1 MLNPLCLNSR
11 KLLLPLLTAVLVPM
25 VVHSPVFAE
34 EVDYQRQIKPLLTKH
49 CYACHGPD
57 RNGQDNELRFDLR
70 EVALESAIEPGDA
83 SSSEMILRMSTED
96 VEERMPPITVKAPP
110 PSAEDIALLRRWIDE
125 GAEYQDHWAWVL
137 PKQVEPPEGDRW
149 GQTLID
155 RFIRASH
162 LEQALKP
169 APEAD
174 RRTLIRRLSFDLT
187 GLPPTVEQVDAFLA
201 DGSPQAY
208 QRVVDRLLASPHFG
222 ERMAMYW
229 LDLVRYADT
238 GGYHGDNQRDHFP
251 YRDYVID
258 AFNENYPFD
267 RFIREQLAGDLLP
280 NATQQQMIA
289 SGFNRLNMTTRE
301 GGAQPKE
308 YMAIY
313 AADRVRNTVSLFLAI
328 TFSCCQCHD
337 HKYDPYTT
345 RDFYSM
351 AAFFAD
357 IEETAVGTQKPLVLL
372 DQLQTQR
379 VYDLDQAVQSA
390 TKLLEGESAFW
401 DAAQAKWE
409 ADQKPADDSDWQL
422 VNNLQMESDQGGAFK
437 RLKDGSLLAE
447 SKRAP
452 MDTYTITLPVPSGGL
467 SAIQL
472 ELLPDES
479 LPQNGPGRAENGNLV
494 LSEVEVFRGEQ
505 QAPVKEAIAS
515 HSQKNWDIA
524 ATIDGEP
531 ETGWAIRPRV
541 GEGISAYFELTEP
554 IGSADSDPQKR
565 APEKLTIHLRQ
576 LYGSGYLIGRLRV
589 FTTGLE
595 APLAQV
601 KPLLAYKPVYDALAI
616 PPKKRSSKQNALLRE
631 HFRATSPET
640 KSVRK
645 LVADAKA
652 EKNAINEH
660 ARKVLV
666 STSTEP
672 RMVRI
677 LPRGNWQD
685 ETGEI
690 VQPAV
695 PAILGSLKLAP
706 DGTGTRLDLA
716 NWLTEADN
724 PLVAR
729 VFVNRLWKLLFGR
742 GLVKSLGD
750 FGSQGTLPSHP
761 ELLDSLAVDFVQN
774 GWDIKRLIR
783 RMVLSKTY
791 RQSSDTTDETL
802 GRDPENSYFARQGR
816 FRLDAEMIR
825 DNALSVSGLL
835 VPKVGGQSVRP
846 YQPVGYLAHL
856 NFPPRT
862 YQHDTGENQYRRGLY
877 TFWQRSFLHPAM
889 ALFDAPAREECTVE
903 RPQSNTPL
911 QALLLLNDPTYVE
924 AARVFAAKILSEGGS
939 GDRERLDYAFQQALA
954 RNIESSE
961 RQVLHDLL
969 AKHRTHYRAHPQEA
983 EETLAVGLAKAPE
996 ELDAAELAAWTSVAR
1011 TVLNLHETLTRN

>member
-1 MLNPLCLNSR
+1 MLKPIYPNSQ
-11 KLLLPLLTAVLVPM
+11 KLLLPLLAAVLLPLFVRSPL
-25 VVHSPVFAE
+25 VAEDVH
-34 EVDYQRQIKPLLTKH
+34 YQRQIKPLLIKH
-49 CYACHGPD
+49 CNACHGPD
-57 RNGQDNELRFDLR
+57 RNGQENELRLDLR
-70 EVALESAIEPGDA
+70 EAALESAIEPGDSA
-83 SSSEMILRMSTED
+83 NSEMITRMLTD
-96 VEERMPPITVKAPP
+96 DAEERMPPLTVKTPP
-110 PSAEDIALLRRWIDE
+110 PSAEEIALLRRWIDE
-125 GAEYQDHWAWVL
+125 GAEFQEHWAWVS
-137 PKQVEPPEGDRW
+137 PKQIEPPEGDRW
-149 GQTLID
+149 GQTPID
-155 RFIRASH
+155 RFIRAGH
-162 LEQALKP
+162 VKHDLKP

-208 QRVVDRLLASPHFG
+208 QRLVDRLLASPHFG

-238 GGYHGDNQRDHFP
+238 GGYHGDNERDHSP

-267 RFIREQLAGDLLP
+267 RFVREQVAGDLLP
-280 NATQQQMIA
+280 RATQQQQIA

-308 YMAIY
+308 YMTIY
-313 AADRVRNTVSLFLAI
+313 AADRVRNTVSLFLAL

-337 HKYDPYTT
+337 HKYDPYTI

-357 IEETAVGTQKPLVLL
+357 IEETVVGTQKPLVLL

-379 VYDLDQAVQSA
+379 VYDLDQAAHSA
-390 TKLLEGESAFW
+390 TKLLEGESALW

-409 ADQKPADDSDWQL
+409 ADVQRKVSAKDGNWQL
-422 VNNLQMESDQGGAFK
+422 VDDLQMKSDQGGAFK
-437 RLKDGSLLAE
+437 RLEDGSLLATSE
-447 SKRAP
+447 RAP
-452 MDTYTITLPVPSGGL
+452 IDTYTITLPVPAGGL

-472 ELLPDES
+472 ELLPEAS
-479 LPQNGPGRAENGNLV
+479 LPQNGPGRAGNGNLV

-505 QAPVKEAIAS
+505 QASIKEAVAS

-531 ETGWAIRPRV
+531 ATGWAIRPRV
-541 GEGISAYFELTEP
+541 GERISAYFELAEP
-554 IGSADSDPQKR
+554 IGSAESGPQK
-565 APEKLTIHLRQ
+565 LTVRLRQ

-589 FTTGLE
+589 FTTVAE

-601 KPLLAYKPVYDALAI
+601 KPLLAHKPVYDALGI
-616 PPKKRSSKQNALLRE
+616 PPKDRSSKQNALLRE

-640 KSVRK
+640 KSIRK
-645 LVADAKA
+645 LVAAATA
-652 EKNAINEH
+652 EKKAIKQA

-666 STSTEP
+666 SMSAEP
-672 RMVRI
+672 QVVRI

-695 PAILGSLKLAP
+695 PESLGSLELAP
-706 DGTGTRLDLA
+706 NERGTRLDLA
-716 NWLTEADN
+716 NWLIEEDN

-750 FGSQGTLPSHP
+750 FGSQGALPSHP
-761 ELLDSLAVDFVQN
+761 ELLDSLSVDFVQN
-774 GWDIKRLIR
+774 GWDIKRLLR
-783 RMVLSKTY
+783 RIVLSKTY
-791 RQSSDTTDETL
+791 RQSSDTTDVSL
-802 GRDPENSYFARQGR
+802 ARDPENTYFARQGR

-825 DNALSVSGLL
+825 DNALSVSELL
-835 VPKVGGQSVRP
+835 VPKVGGKSVRP

-862 YQHDTGENQYRRGLY
+862 YKHDTGENQYRRGIY
-877 TFWQRSFLHPAM
+877 TFWQRSFLHPAL

-903 RPQSNTPL
+903 RSQSNTPL
-911 QALLLLNDPTYVE
+911 QALLLLNDPSYVE
-924 AARVFAAKILSEGGS
+924 AARVFATKILSEGGN

-969 AKHRTHYRAHPQEA
+969 AKHRTHYRAHPKEA
-983 EETLAVGLAKAPE
+983 EEVLAVGLAKAPE

>member
-1 MLNPLCLNSR
+1 MLKPIYPNSQ
-11 KLLLPLLTAVLVPM
+11 KLLLPLLAAVLLPLFVRSPL
-25 VVHSPVFAE
+25 VAEDVH
-34 EVDYQRQIKPLLTKH
+34 YQRQIKPLLIKH
-49 CYACHGPD
+49 CNACHGPD
-57 RNGQDNELRFDLR
+57 RNGQENELRLDLR
-70 EVALESAIEPGDA
+70 EAALESAIEPGDSA
-83 SSSEMILRMSTED
+83 NSEMITRMLTD
-96 VEERMPPITVKAPP
+96 DAEERMPPLTVKTPP
-110 PSAEDIALLRRWIDE
+110 PSAEEIALLRRWIDE
-125 GAEYQDHWAWVL
+125 GAEFQEHWAWVS
-137 PKQVEPPEGDRW
+137 PKQIEPPEGDRW
-149 GQTLID
+149 GQTPID
-155 RFIRASH
+155 RFIRAGH
-162 LEQALKP
+162 VKHDLKP

-208 QRVVDRLLASPHFG
+208 QRLVDRLLASPHFG

-238 GGYHGDNQRDHFP
+238 GGYHGDNERDHSP

-267 RFIREQLAGDLLP
+267 RFVREQVAGDLLP
-280 NATQQQMIA
+280 RATQQQQIA

-308 YMAIY
+308 YMTIY
-313 AADRVRNTVSLFLAI
+313 AADRVRNTVSLFLAL

-337 HKYDPYTT
+337 HKYDPYTI

-357 IEETAVGTQKPLVLL
+357 IEETVVGTQKPLVLL

-379 VYDLDQAVQSA
+379 VYDLDQAAHSA
-390 TKLLEGESAFW
+390 AKLLEGESALW

-409 ADQKPADDSDWQL
+409 ADVQRKVSAEDGNWQL
-422 VNNLQMESDQGGAFK
+422 VDDLQMESDQGGAFK
-437 RLKDGSLLAE
+437 RLEDGSLLATSE
-447 SKRAP
+447 RAP
-452 MDTYTITLPVPSGGL
+452 IDTYTITLPVPAGGL

-472 ELLPDES
+472 ELLPEAS
-479 LPQNGPGRAENGNLV
+479 LPQNGPGRAGNGNLV

-505 QAPVKEAIAS
+505 QASIKEAVAS

-531 ETGWAIRPRV
+531 ATGWAIRPRV
-541 GEGISAYFELTEP
+541 GEGISAYFELAEP
-554 IGSADSDPQKR
+554 IGSAESGPQKITVR
-565 APEKLTIHLRQ
+565 LRQ

-589 FTTGLE
+589 FTTATGT
-595 APLAQV
+595 PLAQV
-601 KPLLAYKPVYDALAI
+601 KPLLAHKPVYDALGI
-616 PPKKRSSKQNALLRE
+616 PPKDRSSKQNALLRE

-640 KSVRK
+640 KSIRK
-645 LVADAKA
+645 LVAAATA
-652 EKNAINEH
+652 EKKAIKQA

-666 STSTEP
+666 SISSEP
-672 RMVRI
+672 QVVRI

-695 PAILGSLKLAP
+695 PESLGSLELAP
-706 DGTGTRLDLA
+706 NERGTRLDLA
-716 NWLTEADN
+716 NWLIEEDN

-750 FGSQGTLPSHP
+750 FGSQGALPSHP
-761 ELLDSLAVDFVQN
+761 ELLDNLSVDFVQN
-774 GWDIKRLIR
+774 GWDIKRLLR
-783 RMVLSKTY
+783 RIVLSKTY
-791 RQSSDTTDETL
+791 RQSSDTTDVSL
-802 GRDPENSYFARQGR
+802 ARDPENTYFARQGR

-825 DNALSVSGLL
+825 DNALSVSELL
-835 VPKVGGQSVRP
+835 VPKVGGKSVRP

-862 YQHDTGENQYRRGLY
+862 YKHDTGENQYRRGIY
-877 TFWQRSFLHPAM
+877 TFWQRSFLHPAL

-903 RPQSNTPL
+903 RSQSNTPL
-911 QALLLLNDPTYVE
+911 QALLLLNDPSYVE
-924 AARVFAAKILSEGGS
+924 AARVFAAKILSEGGN

-983 EETLAVGLAKAPE
+983 EEVLAVGLAKAPE